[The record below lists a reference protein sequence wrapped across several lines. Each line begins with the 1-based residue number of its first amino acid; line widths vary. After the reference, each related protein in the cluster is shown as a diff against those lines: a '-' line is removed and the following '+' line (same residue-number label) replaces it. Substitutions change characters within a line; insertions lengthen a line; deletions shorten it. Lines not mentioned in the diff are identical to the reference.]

1 MSQRQRLEWR
11 LAHRLAVDEH
21 HRSRRHV
28 EAQGAVAGHGFGPGL
43 RPGFVTGAGST
54 TSTRRGRGVQVLVLI
69 EMVRAMSGREPCR
82 RAS

>member
-1 MSQRQRLEWR
+1 MSQRQRLERR

-43 RPGFVTGAGST
+43 RPGFVTGCWFNDFDPARS
-54 TSTRRGRGVQVLVLI
+54 
-69 EMVRAMSGREPCR
+69 R
-82 RAS
+82 RAGPRPD